1 MLDVLEW
8 VPHLGDATRDGA
20 SLCGLRCKVG
30 CTFDSV
36 GSAGSARAAQFAA
49 EVRLSMIMVGL
60 VLLVIGIVA
69 KIAVLSSIGVVVL
82 VIGLIF
88 VVASALGHAIGGRR
102 HIF

>member
-1 MLDVLEW
+1 
-8 VPHLGDATRDGA
+8 
-20 SLCGLRCKVG
+20 
-30 CTFDSV
+30 
-36 GSAGSARAAQFAA
+36 
-49 EVRLSMIMVGL
+49 MIMVGL

-102 HIF
+102 HVF